1 MKLVR
6 LVELLLLVAVVSV
19 CLFYISVAVYGWDSW
34 GFALVNIAFFGA
46 FVLFTQVRKKLS
58 RLPASVYLAFIIALY
73 AEMYGFP
80 LTLYI
85 FSWLFGYN
93 NVYTLEHLF
102 AGIIGEDLFAFIFH
116 IILLPLS
123 NIIMLIGI
131 VLIIIG
137 WRQIFNAKG
146 KKLVTTGI
154 YAHVRN
160 PQYLGMLLLT
170 FGMNV
175 QWLTI
180 LSLILWPLLVFL
192 YYRLAKE
199 EAEIME
205 NKFGDEFRKY
215 KQNVP
220 LFIPRLLGYKQKDKN

>member
-1 MKLVR
+1 MKLTG
-6 LVELLLLVAVVSV
+6 LVKLLLLVFVVSV
-19 CLFYISVAVYGWDSW
+19 CLFYISVAVYGWDNW
-34 GFALVNIAFFGA
+34 GFALVNIAFFGV
-46 FVLFTQVRKKLS
+46 FVLFTQVRKKLA
-58 RLPASVYLAFIIALY
+58 RLPSSVYLAFIVALY

-80 LTLYI
+80 LTLY
-85 FSWLFGYN
+85 FFTWAFGIE

-102 AGIIGEDLFAFIFH
+102 AGVIGENLFAFIFH

-131 VLIIIG
+131 VLIIVG
-137 WRQIFNAKG
+137 WKQIFNAKG
-146 KKLVTTGI
+146 GLVTTGI

-180 LSLILWPLLVFL
+180 LSLVLWPLLAVL
-192 YYRLAKE
+192 YYRLAQE
-199 EAEIME
+199 EAKIME
-205 NKFGDEFRKY
+205 EKFGERFREY
-215 KQNVP
+215 KRAVP
-220 LFIPRLLGYKQKDKN
+220 LFIPRLRTKKTEK

>member
-1 MKLVR
+1 MNLFDLVKLIT
-6 LVELLLLVAVVSV
+6 LIFIISV
-19 CLFYISVAVYGWDSW
+19 FLFYISVTVYGWNNW
-34 GFALVNIAFFGA
+34 GFAIVNMVFFGV
-46 FVLFTQVRKKLS
+46 FVLFTQIRKKLA
-58 RLPASVYLAFIIALY
+58 RLPSSIYLAFIVALY

-80 LTLYI
+80 LTLYLFTWI
-85 FSWLFGYN
+85 FGIS

-102 AGIIGEDLFAFIFH
+102 AGVIGENLFAFLFH

-131 VLIIIG
+131 VLIIVG

-146 KKLVTTGI
+146 KLVTTGI
-154 YAHVRN
+154 YTHVRN

-180 LSLILWPLLVFL
+180 LSLLLWPLLAIL
-192 YYRLAKE
+192 YYRLARE
-199 EAEIME
+199 EAKEME
-205 NKFGDEFRKY
+205 EKFGEKFRIY
-215 KQNVP
+215 EQNVP
-220 LFIPRLLGYKQKDKN
+220 LFIPRFRKRDKGTN